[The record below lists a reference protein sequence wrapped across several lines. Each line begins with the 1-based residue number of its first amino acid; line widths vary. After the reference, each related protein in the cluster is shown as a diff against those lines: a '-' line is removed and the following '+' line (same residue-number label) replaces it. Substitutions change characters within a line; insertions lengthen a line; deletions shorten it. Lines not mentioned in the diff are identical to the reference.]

1 MVEFALTMPILLTMI
16 YGVVETTRYILITQ
30 KVEKLAYTAADLVAQ
45 SQSVTTADLD
55 QILEA
60 GAHIMEPYGT
70 GTDSRVIIS
79 SLYRAAGN
87 TNARVS
93 WCYRGGGTLAQTS
106 RIGTLNSVPTMPGSF
121 TFNERENVISAEVFY
136 RFSPLVTSQF
146 FGTRTIYRAAFYKP
160 RFGALTSASVSCS

>member
-30 KVEKLAYTAADLVAQ
+30 KVEKLAYTTADLVAQ
-45 SQSVTTADLD
+45 SQSVTAADLT

-70 GTDSRVIIS
+70 GENSRVIIS
-79 SLYRAAGN
+79 SLYRAAGV

-106 RIGTLNSVPTMPGSF
+106 RIGTLNSIPTMPGGF

-160 RFGALTSASVSCS
+160 RLGALTTASVSCS